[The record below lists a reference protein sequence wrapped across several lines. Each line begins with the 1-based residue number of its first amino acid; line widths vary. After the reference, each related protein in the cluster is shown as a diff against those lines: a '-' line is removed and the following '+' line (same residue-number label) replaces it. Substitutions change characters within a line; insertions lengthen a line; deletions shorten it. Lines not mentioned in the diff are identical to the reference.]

1 MRIFKTPKQIFQV
14 FWSQIAN
21 LPMPGN
27 WRYRFYRMAGIK
39 FNIPDNEEPYIFI
52 GRNVQFDSMYPEDI
66 IIENRVIIATGCIF
80 LSHALDTTYE
90 KSKFYH
96 GQIFVRGGVFIG
108 ANSII
113 TKPLTIGKRAIIG
126 AGSIVTHDVPD
137 YQIWAGNPA
146 RFIKNRGHENTVD
159 K

>member
-1 MRIFKTPKQIFQV
+1 MKRV
-14 FWSQIAN
+14 
-21 LPMPGN
+21 
-27 WRYRFYRMAGIK
+27 
-39 FNIPDNEEPYIFI
+39 IFI
-52 GRNVQFDSMYPEDI
+52 
-66 IIENRVIIATGCIF
+66 RVRF
-80 LSHALDTTYE
+80 LL
-90 KSKFYH
+90 
-96 GQIFVRGGVFIG
+96 GGGVFIG